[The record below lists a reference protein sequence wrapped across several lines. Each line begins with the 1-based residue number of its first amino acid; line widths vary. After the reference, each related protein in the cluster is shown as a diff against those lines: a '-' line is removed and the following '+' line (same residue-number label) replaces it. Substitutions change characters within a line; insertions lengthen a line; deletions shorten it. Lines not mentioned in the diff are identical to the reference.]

1 MRTTSASRPPATAG
15 NLESVPAPQ
24 SRGDCVLQP
33 KATQSHINA
42 TSKPPQCVL
51 IANRLRPK
59 PVSLPWG
66 NGGGTVGEPWGKAT
80 NSPCLSGCFP
90 NVNLRP
96 CLCCANQPPVP
107 DVAPGLHAAF
117 P

>member
-59 PVSLPWG
+59 PVLLPWG
-66 NGGGTVGEPWGKAT
+66 NGGGTVGERWGDLGGKQSIA
-80 NSPCLSGCFP
+80 NR
-90 NVNLRP
+90 LRP
-96 CLCCANQPPVP
+96 QCHLKAWERLEDTRRTRRVR
-107 DVAPGLHAAF
+107 VR
-117 P
+117 